1 MLVAKIKE
9 WEVRRKAREVVAT
22 RLACWAARR
31 RYLRQR
37 RAATKIQ
44 ATRRMALQRR
54 KYKVELDLTLI
65 RMLTLPFNPN
75 PTPAPAP
82 VP

>member
-22 RLACWAARR
+22 RLECWAARR

-37 RAATKIQ
+37 RAATKIE

-65 RMLTLPFNPN
+65 QMLTLPSNPN
-75 PTPAPAP
+75 SNPNPAP